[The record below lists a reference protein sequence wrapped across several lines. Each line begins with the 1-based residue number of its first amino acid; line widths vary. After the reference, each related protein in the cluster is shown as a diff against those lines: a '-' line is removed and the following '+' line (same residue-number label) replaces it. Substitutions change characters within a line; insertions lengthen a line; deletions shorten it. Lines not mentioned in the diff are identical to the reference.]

1 MQKSVTNKSKWLKN
15 TMEIQM
21 SQSRHFEVIL
31 KNGNLLNQTK
41 AMMAAKI

>member
-1 MQKSVTNKSKWLKN
+1 VQKSVTNKSKWLKN

-31 KNGNLLNQTK
+31 KNGNQTK
-41 AMMAAKI
+41 AVMAAKI